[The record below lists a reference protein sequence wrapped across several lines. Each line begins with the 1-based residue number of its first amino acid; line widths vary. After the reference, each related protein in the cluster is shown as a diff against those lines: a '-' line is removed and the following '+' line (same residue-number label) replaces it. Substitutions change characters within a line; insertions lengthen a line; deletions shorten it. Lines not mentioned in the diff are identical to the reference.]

1 MDTLIVILSMKVRVF
16 RLLKDEHLRQIIISL
31 ELGDYGEVNEQ
42 EISDCLAFIMQHS
55 PLEEQI
61 KVVKTKLEQA
71 KRLGDAKVIMEQ
83 TTKLIELL
91 KKKQTEKSII

>member
-1 MDTLIVILSMKVRVF
+1 M
-16 RLLKDEHLRQIIISL
+16 
-31 ELGDYGEVNEQ
+31 DYGEVNEQ

-71 KRLGDAKVIMEQ
+71 KTFEEMLKVIMEQ

-91 KKKQTEKSII
+91 KKSRQRSQSFKGGLYFGRREKNTNFRCGGI